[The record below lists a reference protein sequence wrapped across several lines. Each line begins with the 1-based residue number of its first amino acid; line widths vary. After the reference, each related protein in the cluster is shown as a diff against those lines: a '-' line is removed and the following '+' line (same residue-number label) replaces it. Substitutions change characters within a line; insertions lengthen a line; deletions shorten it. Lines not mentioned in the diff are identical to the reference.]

1 MTRLCLRL
9 PVGNAGRQCRS
20 TTVAMPIGN
29 SNDAEGIAEEIL
41 LHQQTGDR
49 EMNRC
54 ACPLAPR
61 LNPLVGW

>member
-1 MTRLCLRL
+1 MSAA
-9 PVGNAGRQCRS
+9 AGRQRRS
-20 TTVAMPIGN
+20 AMPVDNGGN
-29 SNDAEGIAEEIL
+29 ADRQFEDAEGIAEEIL
-41 LHQQTGDR
+41 LRYAYQQTGDR